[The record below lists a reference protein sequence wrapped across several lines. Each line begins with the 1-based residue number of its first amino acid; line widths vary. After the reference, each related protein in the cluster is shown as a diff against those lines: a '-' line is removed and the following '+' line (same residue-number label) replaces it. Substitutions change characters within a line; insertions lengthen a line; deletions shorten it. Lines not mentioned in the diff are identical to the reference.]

1 MTLPTR
7 YRLSRASAED
17 RKRIHGIRHQVY
29 ATELGQHPEND
40 RRWLEDELDA
50 VNEYLVVRQQG
61 DIVGFIS
68 VTPPRGNYSVDKY
81 FPRREFPVPC
91 DTGLYELRLLTVLA
105 EHRRSSVAAL
115 LMYAALRW
123 ISSRGAS
130 HVLALGRVG
139 ATTKLYEKFGLR
151 GTGRR
156 VRAGAVE
163 YELMSATLE
172 EMRLRVAAI
181 PQILGRLRQ
190 ACAWE
195 LDFPFEEP
203 AECYHGGASFRA
215 IGDTFDDLNRADQV
229 ISADVLDAWFP
240 PAPSV
245 LETLRTHL
253 PLLLRSSPPTY
264 CGGFLR
270 AVAQARGVPY
280 DTLVPGAGSSDLIFR
295 AFRAWLSPASR
306 VLTLD
311 PTYGEY
317 THVMERVVKCRVDRL
332 SLRRSDGY
340 AVDTEELGRRGA
352 DGYDVVVLVNPNSP
366 TGRHIPEERLREMLD
381 AIPTSTRVWIDE
393 TYVDYCGEGQ
403 TLEGYAARSRN
414 IVVCKSMSKVYA
426 LSGARAAYLCAP
438 PPLAQELL
446 TITPPW
452 VLSLPAQVAAVKALA
467 EPEYYQARWRETH
480 ELRSELAAGLR
491 LLPAMEEVIEGV
503 ANFLLCHLT
512 PDAPSA
518 EELCR
523 LCRAQGLYLRNL
535 GSMGSNIEGF
545 RIAVKDRETNRRMLE
560 VLCEVLSAA

>member
-1 MTLPTR
+1 
-7 YRLSRASAED
+7 
-17 RKRIHGIRHQVY
+17 
-29 ATELGQHPEND
+29 
-40 RRWLEDELDA
+40 LDA
-50 VNEYLVVRQQG
+50 VNEYLVIRQQS

-68 VTPPRGNYSVDKY
+68 VTPPGSTYSVDKY
-81 FPRREFPVPC
+81 FSRGELPVPC
-91 DTGLYELRLLTVLA
+91 DTGLYELRLLTVLE
-105 EHRRSSVAAL
+105 EHRRSSVTAQ
-115 LMYAALRW
+115 LMYAAFRL

-181 PQILGRLRQ
+181 PHILGRLREV
-190 ACAWE
+190 CDWE
-195 LDFPFEEP
+195 LDVPFEEP
-203 AECYHGGASFRA
+203 ADCYHGGASFRA
-215 IGDTFDDLNRADQV
+215 IGDTFDDLNRADRV

-245 LETLRTHL
+245 TETVRTYL
-253 PLLLRSSPPTY
+253 PLLLRSSPPTD

-270 AVAQARGVPY
+270 AVAQARGVPFNS
-280 DTLVPGAGSSDLIFR
+280 LVPGAGSSDLIFR
-295 AFRAWLSPASR
+295 AFCAWLSPTSR

-317 THVMERVVKCRVDRL
+317 THVLERVVKCRVDRL
-332 SLRRSDGY
+332 SLSRSDGY
-340 AVDTEELGRRGA
+340 VVDTEELGRRCA
-352 DGYDVVVLVNPNSP
+352 DGYDLVVLVNPNSP
-366 TGRHIPEERLREMLD
+366 TGRHIPQERLRKVLN

-403 TLEGYAARSRN
+403 TLERYAAHSQN
-414 IVVCKSMSKVYA
+414 VVVCKSMSKVYA

-438 PPLAQELL
+438 PPIAQDLL

-467 EPEYYQARWRETH
+467 APEYYQARWRETH
-480 ELRSELAAGLR
+480 ELRTELAAGLR
-491 LLPAMEEVIEGV
+491 LLPAIEEVVEGV

-512 PDAPSA
+512 SGGPLA

-523 LCRAQGLYLRNL
+523 LCRARGLYLRNL
-535 GSMGSNIEGF
+535 GTMGSNIEGF
-545 RIAVKDRETNRRMLE
+545 RIAVKDRKTNRRMLE
-560 VLCEVLSAA
+560 ILYKVLSAA